1 MDVSRVLRQLY
12 VGSCPTSVEDINHLK
27 ADYRITAVLNLQ
39 TEDDFDH
46 CNLEWNSLEARYHEL
61 GIAVRWIPLRDFD
74 GPNVQRTLSECV
86 AALDELLRAG
96 HIVYIHCNLGTVRSP
111 TVVVAYLVQGRGWD
125 LEDAIECVTRCCS
138 CSPAIHAIVSAGADR
153 VAA

>member
-12 VGSCPTSVEDINHLK
+12 VGSCPISVEDIDHLK

-39 TEDDFDH
+39 TDEDFDRCH
-46 CNLEWNSLEARYHEL
+46 LDWNSLEARYHEL
-61 GIAVRWIPLRDFD
+61 GIEVRRIPLSDFIRPD
-74 GPNVQRTLSECV
+74 WRSKLSECV

-96 HIVYIHCNLGTVRSP
+96 HIVHIHCNLGTVRSP
-111 TVVVAYLVQGRGWD
+111 TVVLAYLVQGRGWD

>member
-12 VGSCPTSVEDINHLK
+12 VGSCPASVEDINHLK

-46 CNLEWNSLEARYHEL
+46 CNLDWNGLEARYHEL
-61 GIAVRWIPLRDFD
+61 GIEVQRIPLQDFD
-74 GPNVQRTLSECV
+74 GPEKLAQCV

-96 HIVYIHCNLGTVRSP
+96 HTVYIHCNLGAVRSP
-111 TVVVAYLVQGRGWD
+111 TVVVAFLVWRRGWNRD
-125 LEDAIECVTRCCS
+125 DAIKYVTRCCP
-138 CSPAIHAIVSAGADR
+138 CSPNIEVILLGGGR